1 MIKFGQAILEW
12 QGSYQWRIYKPM
24 PYEIDGVA
32 ASVPA
37 GFETNL
43 ASIPRIFWN
52 ILPPTG
58 KYAKAAILH
67 DWLYTGGKLPR
78 EQCDVVLRE
87 GMKALGVETWKRHV
101 MYYSVRLFGKSH
113 YG

>member
-12 QGSYQWRIYKPM
+12 RGSYQWRLHEDM

-32 ASVPA
+32 ATVPQ
-37 GFETNL
+37 GFTTNL

-52 ILPPTG
+52 ILPPAG

-67 DWLYTGGKLPR
+67 DWLYTQAKLPR
-78 EQCDVVLRE
+78 KRCDEILMD
-87 GMKALGVETWKRHV
+87 GMKTLTVEPWKRAV
-101 MYYSVRLFGKSH
+101 MYYSVRLFGKNH